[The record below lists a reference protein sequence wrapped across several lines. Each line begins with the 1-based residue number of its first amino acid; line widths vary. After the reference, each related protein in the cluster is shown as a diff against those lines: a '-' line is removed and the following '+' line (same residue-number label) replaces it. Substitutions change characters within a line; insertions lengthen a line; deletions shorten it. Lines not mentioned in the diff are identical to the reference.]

1 MKADAN
7 RLNTGNIN
15 SITERI
21 QINLYTAK
29 EDVGILA
36 APF

>member
-7 RLNTGNIN
+7 RLNNIN
-15 SITERI
+15 AITERI

>member
-1 MKADAN
+1 MKADTN
-7 RLNTGNIN
+7 RLNNIN

-29 EDVGILA
+29 EDVRILA

>member
-7 RLNTGNIN
+7 RLNNIN

>member
-7 RLNTGNIN
+7 RLNNIN
-15 SITERI
+15 SVTERI

>member
-1 MKADAN
+1 MKADAI
-7 RLNTGNIN
+7 RLNNIN

-36 APF
+36 ASF